1 MANYEK
7 IIKDLNDKLKDQKDL
22 FTSEK
27 EMILADIASKDA
39 TKNQMEQERQLM
51 QIQIDQQEEQI

>member
-7 IIKDLNDKLKDQKDL
+7 IIKDLNEKIKDQKDL

-27 EMILADIASKDA
+27 EMILAEIASKDA
-39 TKNQMEQERQLM
+39 IKSQMDQERQLM
-51 QIQIDQQEEQI
+51 QIQIDQKEEQI